1 VQKEVTA
8 ARNYG
13 NPFGPKNDTYQ
24 VAKFQ
29 LTEPISK
36 PRFKPSF
43 KPRSYRRAP
52 PCSCNDPSTTWRSC
66 INAPSSPSPI
76 ELSNGSARHTPA
88 LVDIHS
94 TSDNRLKRLRSCI
107 DKYWSRRQSSPL
119 VDTRPTSNSPSMR
132 SPRSSILSDNTL
144 SPIRSGERSVR
155 QPSAFVHTHSTSN
168 SFSERRRS
176 RSNASSNFPSMLSGY
191 GSARPSSP
199 RGDTRPTSN
208 ISSRRSPHSGI
219 LSNDTLPSRR
229 SGRGSVRQPSA
240 FVDTRPLPNTF
251 STASLRLPSAAFDR
265 FLPIPVDE
273 RSARQ
278 PLASVDNRSRSN
290 NSVTPTM
297 RPGFPSHNTL
307 HPIIS
312 NEEKENSI
320 PGSKRDSKSDL
331 NNDSKKRCLYIN
343 SILNSDM
350 P

>member
-1 VQKEVTA
+1 VAA

-88 LVDIHS
+88 LVGIHS

-107 DKYWSRRQSSPL
+107 DNYWSRRQSSPL

-144 SPIRSGERSVR
+144 PPIKSDERSVR
-155 QPSAFVHTHSTSN
+155 QPSAFVRTHSTSN
-168 SFSERRRS
+168 RFPERRRS

-208 ISSRRSPHSGI
+208 ISSRRSPRSGI
-219 LSNDTLPSRR
+219 LSTIHSLLE
-229 SGRGSVRQPSA
+229 GLVGGVC
-240 FVDTRPLPNTF
+240 
-251 STASLRLPSAAFDR
+251 ASLRHL
-265 FLPIPVDE
+265 LIPVHF
-273 RSARQ
+273 
-278 PLASVDNRSRSN
+278 
-290 NSVTPTM
+290 PTLFQ
-297 RPGFPSHNTL
+297 RHLCVYPAL
-307 HPIIS
+307 HLIAF
-312 NEEKENSI
+312 
-320 PGSKRDSKSDL
+320 
-331 NNDSKKRCLYIN
+331 CLYQWM
-343 SILNSDM
+343 SGARVSL
-350 P
+350 

>member
-1 VQKEVTA
+1 VAA

-52 PCSCNDPSTTWRSC
+52 PCSCNDPSTTWRSY

-88 LVDIHS
+88 LVDVHS
-94 TSDNRLKRLRSCI
+94 TPDNLLNRRLSCI
-107 DKYWSRRQSSPL
+107 DKYWSRRKSSPL
-119 VDTRPTSNSPSMR
+119 VDIRPTSNIPSMR
-132 SPRSSILSDNTL
+132 SSRSSILSDNTL
-144 SPIRSGERSVR
+144 PPIRSGER
-155 QPSAFVHTHSTSN
+155 
-168 SFSERRRS
+168 
-176 RSNASSNFPSMLSGY
+176 
-191 GSARPSSP
+191 
-199 RGDTRPTSN
+199 
-208 ISSRRSPHSGI
+208 
-219 LSNDTLPSRR
+219 
-229 SGRGSVRQPSA
+229 SVRQPSA

-251 STASLRLPSAAFDR
+251 STASLRFSSAAFDL
-265 FLPIPVDE
+265 FLPIPVDK

-278 PLASVDNRSRSN
+278 PLASVDNRLRFN
-290 NSVTPTM
+290 DSVTPTM

-307 HPIIS
+307 HPIKS

-320 PGSKRDSKSDL
+320 PGSKRESKSDL

-343 SILNSDM
+343 SVLNSDM

>member
-1 VQKEVTA
+1 VTA
-8 ARNYG
+8 VRNYG
-13 NPFGPKNDTYQ
+13 NSFGPKNDAYQ
-24 VAKFQ
+24 IAKFQ

-36 PRFKPSF
+36 LRFKPSF
-43 KPRSYRRAP
+43 KPRSYPRAP

-66 INAPSSPSPI
+66 INASSSPSPI

-88 LVDIHS
+88 LVDVHS
-94 TSDNRLKRLRSCI
+94 TPDNSLKRRLSCI
-107 DKYWSRRQSSPL
+107 DKYWSRRKSSPL
-119 VDTRPTSNSPSMR
+119 VDIRPTSNIPSMR
-132 SPRSSILSDNTL
+132 SSRSSILSDNTL
-144 SPIRSGERSVR
+144 PPIRSGERSVR
-155 QPSAFVHTHSTSN
+155 QPSAFVRAHSTSN

-176 RSNASSNFPSMLSGY
+176 RSNASSNFPSMPSGY

-208 ISSRRSPHSGI
+208 ISSRRSPHSGM
-219 LSNDTLPSRR
+219 LSNNTLPSRR

-251 STASLRLPSAAFDR
+251 STASLRFPSAAFDL

-273 RSARQ
+273 WSARQ
-278 PLASVDNRSRSN
+278 PLASVDNRSRFN
-290 NSVTPTM
+290 DSVTPTM
-297 RPGFPSHNTL
+297 RSGFPLHNTL

-312 NEEKENSI
+312 NEGKENSI

-331 NNDSKKRCLYIN
+331 NNDSKRRCLDIN
-343 SILNSDM
+343 SILNPDM